1 MRVSGAAWTL
11 VAVSAGTLAGILYI
25 HDGQRQEREVC
36 L

>member
-25 HDGQRQEREVC
+25 HDGQRQQREVC